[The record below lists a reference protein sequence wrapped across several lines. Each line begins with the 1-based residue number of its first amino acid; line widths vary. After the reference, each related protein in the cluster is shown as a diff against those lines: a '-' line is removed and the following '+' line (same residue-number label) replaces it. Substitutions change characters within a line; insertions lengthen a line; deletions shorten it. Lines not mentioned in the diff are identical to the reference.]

1 MHLNY
6 RILIYRGGYITEE
19 YGSSQG
25 GDVDAIQIEVPG
37 EIRYIE
43 FMEYI
48 EYIDYIGH
56 IYYIQYIKY
65 VEYVEYVENVQYIEC
80 M

>member
-43 FMEYI
+43 
-48 EYIDYIGH
+48 
-56 IYYIQYIKY
+56 YIKY
-65 VEYVEYVENVQYIEC
+65 IKYKST
-80 M
+80 